1 MRTPGGRPLARGPSL
16 EPSPLSPPDIA
27 KSRVAKALFAIGL
40 SDSDFG
46 TLVRARMIDL

>member
-1 MRTPGGRPLARGPSL
+1 MRTPGGPTSGPGPSL
-16 EPSPLSPPDIA
+16 EPSPLSPLDIA
-27 KSRVAKALFAIGL
+27 KSHVAKALFAIGL

>member
-1 MRTPGGRPLARGPSL
+1 MRTPGGRPLAQALPWNH
-16 EPSPLSPPDIA
+16 SPLSPPDIA
-27 KSRVAKALFAIGL
+27 KSHVAKAWFAIGL